1 MHGRALAESGWG
13 AENKTQRRWEHDTCL
28 PHFTINL
35 SAKITP
41 RLFLHTALQHKH
53 SHARAHIVVVGRGS
67 KVEGEGERGEGG
79 RDRTR
84 LLADHSSP
92 HTHTPSVCCN
102 EEPPGKD
109 IYEGKWL
116 SLLFLKCFLPLLNV
130 HTVTPR
136 IHWFCISRT
145 ENTEQESKPSFAE
158 RGPDTLQSFG
168 KKKRIKR
175 PKLFP
180 EVKVQQSIVLEMLQ
194 AV

>member
-92 HTHTPSVCCN
+92 HTPSVCCN
-102 EEPPGKD
+102 EEPPGKL

-136 IHWFCISRT
+136 IHRFCISRT
-145 ENTEQESKPSFAE
+145 EKYRAREQAE
-158 RGPDTLQSFG
+158 LCWTRARHPAIVW